1 MRLVILFTGLFL
13 ICFSDQMMSQIVD
26 STKQEA
32 ALSDSVL
39 IDSSQLS
46 PTEENLPDSVMS
58 LPVDFFAVEVKP
70 ELIGGKYAIIQYINT
85 HDLYPEMAAA
95 AGINGDVIIS
105 FIVDTTGV
113 PIDLEVYQE
122 RPPGFGFG
130 EAAIEAIKNMRFKS
144 AIQKGKYVQVKM
156 QQVINFRIK

>member
-1 MRLVILFTGLFL
+1 MRFVVLFTSLSL
-13 ICFSDQMMSQIVD
+13 ICLSGQLLSQTVD
-26 STKQEA
+26 SIKQEA
-32 ALSDSVL
+32 EEPDSISV
-39 IDSSQLS
+39 DSSQLLPS
-46 PTEENLPDSVMS
+46 KENLPDSVMS